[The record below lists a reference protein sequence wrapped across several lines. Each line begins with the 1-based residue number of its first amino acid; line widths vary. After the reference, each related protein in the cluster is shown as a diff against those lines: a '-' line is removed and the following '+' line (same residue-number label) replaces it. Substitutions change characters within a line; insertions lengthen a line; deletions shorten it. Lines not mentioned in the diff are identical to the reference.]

1 MVLTKA
7 QTAARTMEQKAV
19 VARPSQLRTIG
30 APATP
35 PSNQIEATL
44 FASCRLESNG
54 ETL

>member
-7 QTAARTMEQKAV
+7 QTAARSMEQNGM
-19 VARPSQLRTIG
+19 VAGPSQLRSIG
-30 APATP
+30 APASP